1 MNQKEDKERT
11 KEKEENH
18 HHHQR
23 LIRAG
28 TSDVCYGKI
37 KMQKIYEAAL
47 DNRMPLEE
55 ANDWVDFMD
64 ETGWYLPKGEEVN
77 AKNFRRS
84 LRMWHKS
91 VAKIE
96 AQKAAIL
103 RRSRRNH
110 VSEVDY
116 DAQAKERANKI
127 RETKAKD
134 PAEWELCR
142 ERCTNCLECGGCPS
156 FRIPPQLRERPIPPE
171 ECPGFARRADYVD

>member
-1 MNQKEDKERT
+1 MNLKEDRERT
-11 KEKEENH
+11 KEIEENQQQQ
-18 HHHQR
+18 QR

-28 TSDVCYGKI
+28 TSDVCYGKM
-37 KMQKIYEAAL
+37 KMQTIYEAAL
-47 DNRMPLEE
+47 DNRMSIEE

-64 ETGWYLPKGEEVN
+64 EIGWVHTNGDDIRD
-77 AKNFRRS
+77 KNFRRS

-127 RETKAKD
+127 REAKAKD

-142 ERCTNCLECGGCPS
+142 ERCTNCLECGGCPC

-171 ECPGFARRADYVD
+171 ECPGFSRRADY